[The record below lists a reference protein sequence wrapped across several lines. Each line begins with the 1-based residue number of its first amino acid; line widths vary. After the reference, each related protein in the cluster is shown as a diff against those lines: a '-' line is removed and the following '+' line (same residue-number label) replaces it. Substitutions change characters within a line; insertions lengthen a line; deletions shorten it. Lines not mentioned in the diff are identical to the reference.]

1 MSYKIEITASTMTEL
16 GGKLLALASQFHATP
31 ADPVMPEVREATK
44 PAKKAAKGKAEETDA
59 SIAAGTGSTT
69 DSLRYKA
76 TERYAFDWTDPRG
89 AEAAAPAE
97 PSATESVEEAVTEA
111 APPPLDFAEDVAPLV
126 LRVVASKGKPAV
138 QAILAQ
144 FGVERASEVDDKLWP
159 EMIALLRDA
168 L

>member
-1 MSYKIEITASTMTEL
+1 MSYKIEITAGSLSEL
-16 GGKLLALASQFHATP
+16 GGKLLALASQFHTLP
-31 ADPVMPEVREATK
+31 VDPVMPEVKEATK
-44 PAKKAAKGKAEETDA
+44 STKKATKGKAEEADA

-69 DSLRYKA
+69 AKA
-76 TERYAFDWTDPRG
+76 EERPEPAP
-89 AEAAAPAE
+89 EATAPAE
-97 PSATESVEEAVTEA
+97 PSATESAVEAATEA

-159 EMIALLRDA
+159 ELIALLREA

>member
-1 MSYKIEITASTMTEL
+1 MSYKIEITAGTMTEL

-44 PAKKAAKGKAEETDA
+44 PTKKAAKGKAEETDA

-69 DSLRYKA
+69 DKVEERPAVAPEA
-76 TERYAFDWTDPRG
+76 T
-89 AEAAAPAE
+89 APAE

-111 APPPLDFAEDVAPLV
+111 APPPLDFYEDVAPLV
-126 LRVVASKGKPAV
+126 QRVVASKGKPPV

-144 FGVERASEVDDKLWP
+144 FGVERASEIDDKLWP
-159 EMIALLRDA
+159 ELIALLRDA

>member
-44 PAKKAAKGKAEETDA
+44 PAKKAAKGKAEEAGA
-59 SIAAGTGSTT
+59 STAAGTGSTT
-69 DSLRYKA
+69 DKA
-76 TERYAFDWTDPRG
+76 EERPEPAP
-89 AEAAAPAE
+89 EATAPDE
-97 PSATESVEEAVTEA
+97 PSVTESDGEAVTEA
-111 APPPLDFAEDVAPLV
+111 APPLDFAEDIAPLV
-126 LRVVASKGKPAV
+126 LRVVATKGKPAV

-159 EMIALLRDA
+159 ELIALLRDA

>member
-1 MSYKIEITASTMTEL
+1 MSYKIEITAGTMTEL

-69 DSLRYKA
+69 DKA
-76 TERYAFDWTDPRG
+76 EERPAVAP
-89 AEAAAPAE
+89 EATAPAE

-159 EMIALLRDA
+159 ELIALLRDA